1 MSTFNELLHA
11 FKEACDEKDKE
22 IERLNNKIAFFERQ
36 YTTIRN
42 GFLKGRYEELKCYF
56 GEDK

>member
-11 FKEACDEKDKE
+11 FKEACDEKDRE
-22 IERLNNKIAFFERQ
+22 IERLNDRIAGLENQ
-36 YTTIRN
+36 YKTIRN
-42 GFLKGRYEELKCYF
+42 GFLKGHYEQLKWYF